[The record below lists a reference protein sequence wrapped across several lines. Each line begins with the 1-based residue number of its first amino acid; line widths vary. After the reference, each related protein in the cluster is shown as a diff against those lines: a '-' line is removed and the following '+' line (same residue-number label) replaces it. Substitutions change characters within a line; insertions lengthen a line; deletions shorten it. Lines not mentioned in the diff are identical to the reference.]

1 MATQLHQHEVQLSVP
16 APPTATVTG
25 ARLALIDY
33 ERTLDWI
40 DAMVAAGERGYL
52 CVCNV
57 HTVTAA
63 REDTELRAALES
75 SSFNVPDGQPLVWAL
90 AALGH
95 RLSGRVYGPELME
108 RACARAVEGSPR
120 FYLYGGRNQG
130 ALVQLALNLRRR
142 YPGINIVGGHAP
154 PHREL
159 TAEEED
165 AIVEEINRSHADV
178 VWVGIGVPKQEKWMA
193 RMRARLTAPVLVG
206 VGAAFDFHAGLVPQ
220 APALLQRI
228 GMEWAYRLS
237 REPRRLW
244 RRYLRYNPRFVA
256 AFCAQLLRERR
267 SMPPVAGGA
276 RLHEIGRV
284 KRETER
290 KRLLQPPTI
299 PAASIVIPTQGRPGY
314 LDVALASIVPQANEH
329 GAELIVVDDG
339 PNAATRAA
347 AERYGARY
355 VPHEAS
361 RGLNA
366 ARNTGLE
373 VASADLLVLV
383 DDDIEARPGW
393 LAALLAAHAELDPAY
408 GVLAGRIDARF
419 EDHPLRSCG
428 RHGPPVT
435 YLDLGSSDTDAEFG
449 WGANM
454 AVRRTWLERV
464 GWFDPALDTYGSET
478 EWELRMKA
486 AGGRVR
492 YIAGAVVN
500 HRRAGNDARLGRLM
514 RAAYAMGREV
524 RRFEASQGPA
534 TLLERELFWLVKVV
548 AHILPRRCTAGL
560 VLAARNAGRVHEALW
575 PARSVPADD
584 FLSGQLGL
592 VAGRR
597 ARVRRAADRALDAL
611 DVVSGR
617 RRRLDAAARRGPRR
631 HVLVIGAHHDD
642 RPVTTAETLAEL
654 RASRHEVVVDIRDV
668 GSAGK
673 FENLNAILADHDVA
687 AFDWVIA
694 VDDDVEL
701 PRGFLDGF
709 LHLAERHGLVL
720 VQPAQTLGSHAA
732 WPIVRRQALTA
743 VRRTTFVEIGPV
755 TAFSRETATALTPF
769 PPLNRGWGL
778 ELHWA
783 AIAKDRGWPMGIVDL
798 LPVRHE
804 LRPVATGYSAEAA
817 IEEARAF
824 LADHPYLSRD
834 EVRTITVHRRV

>member
-1 MATQLHQHEVQLSVP
+1 MATQLHPQDVP
-16 APPTATVTG
+16 LPVSTPPTVAVTG

-40 DAMVAAGERGYL
+40 DSIIAARQRGYL

-63 REDTELRAALES
+63 HEDAELRAALES

-95 RLSGRVYGPELME
+95 PLSGRVYGPELME
-108 RACARAVEGSPR
+108 RACARAVEGTPR

-142 YPGINIVGGHAP
+142 YPGINIVGGYAP

-159 TAEEED
+159 TVEEED
-165 AIVEEINRSHADV
+165 AIVEEINRSQADV

-193 RMRARLTAPVLVG
+193 RMRGRLTTPVLVG

-220 APALLQRI
+220 APPLLQRA
-228 GMEWAYRLS
+228 GLEWAYRLS

-244 RRYLRYNPRFVA
+244 RRYLRYNPRFVV
-256 AFCAQLLRERR
+256 AFCVQLLRERR
-267 SMPPVAGGA
+267 SMPAAAAAATV
-276 RLHEIGRV
+276 HEISRV
-284 KRETER
+284 KRETR
-290 KRLLQPPTI
+290 PKRLLRPPTT
-299 PAASIVIPTQGRPGY
+299 PAASIVIPTHERPGY

-329 GAELIVVDDG
+329 RAELIVVDDG
-339 PNAATRAA
+339 PSAATRAA

-355 VPHEAS
+355 VAHEAP

-373 VASADLLVLV
+373 IAGADLLVLV

-393 LAALLAAHAELDPAY
+393 LGALLAAHATLDPAY

-435 YLDLGSSDTDAEFG
+435 YLDLGPTDADAEFG

-464 GWFDPALDTYGSET
+464 GWFDPALDKYGSET

-492 YIAGAVVN
+492 YVAGAGVN
-500 HRRAGNDARLGRLM
+500 HRRAGSDARLGRLM

-534 TLLERELFWLVKVV
+534 TLLERELFWLAKVLV
-548 AHILPRRCTAGL
+548 HIVPRRCSAGL
-560 VLAARNAGRVHEALW
+560 VLAARNAGRIHEALR
-575 PARSVPADD
+575 PARPAPAED
-584 FLSGQLGL
+584 FLSGQIGFA
-592 VAGRR
+592 AGRR
-597 ARVRRAADRALDAL
+597 ARVRRAADRSLDAL
-611 DVVSGR
+611 DLVTGR
-617 RRRLDAAARRGPRR
+617 RRRAHAGARRGPRR
-631 HVLVIGAHHDD
+631 RVLVVGAHHND
-642 RPVTTAETLAEL
+642 RPVTTPETLAEL
-654 RASRHEVVVDIRDV
+654 RASRHEVVVDVRDV

-673 FENLNAILADHDVA
+673 FENLNAILADHDVG

-720 VQPAQTLGSHAA
+720 AQPAQTLGSHAA
-732 WPIVRRQALTA
+732 WPIVRRRALTA

-755 TAFSRETATALTPF
+755 TAFSRAAMTDLTPF
-769 PPLNRGWGL
+769 PPLSQGWGL

-783 AIAKDRGWPMGIVDL
+783 AIAREKGWPMGIVDL

-804 LRPVATGYSAEAA
+804 LRPVATGYSAERA

-824 LADHPYLSRD
+824 LADRPYLRRD
-834 EVRTITVHRRV
+834 EVRTVAVHRRV